1 MAIMQLTENIKNCN
15 GCAAC
20 QMACKTRA
28 VKMIVNE
35 EGRKVPFIDEKA
47 CNKCNACRMY
57 CPLYMPV
64 ELPEF
69 KDWYEFDE
77 KYMERDM
84 AQVYRETSR
93 SVKNGQFTEFVG
105 TLCQIAALKSL
116 MGDRLRPNLKLYPL
130 ACTPETQAAHGCKDC
145 VFYK

>member
-1 MAIMQLTENIKNCN
+1 
-15 GCAAC
+15 
-20 QMACKTRA
+20 
-28 VKMIVNE
+28 MIVNE